1 MKNFFNKMKTR
12 LGTAGGFSTIEVILL
27 LLILVMLV
35 LIFKN
40 QILGLADTIF
50 KQITKSAKDIY

>member
-1 MKNFFNKMKTR
+1 MKEFWNKMRTR
-12 LGTAGGFSTIEVILL
+12 LGTAAGFSTIEVILL
-27 LLILVMLV
+27 LLILIMLD

-50 KQITKSAKDIY
+50 KQITKSAKDVY

>member
-1 MKNFFNKMKTR
+1 MRTR
-12 LGTAGGFSTIEVILL
+12 LGTAAGFSTIEVILL
-27 LLILVMLV
+27 LLILIMLV

-50 KQITKSAKDIY
+50 KQITKSAKDVY